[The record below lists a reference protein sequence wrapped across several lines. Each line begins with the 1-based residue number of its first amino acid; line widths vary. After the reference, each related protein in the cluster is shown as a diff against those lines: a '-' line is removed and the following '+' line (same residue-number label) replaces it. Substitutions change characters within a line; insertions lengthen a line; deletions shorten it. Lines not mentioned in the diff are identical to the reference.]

1 MAYRRKEKLSTEAA
15 IVIVG
20 AALALFVGVFLF
32 VSNEYGSGA
41 PEIQVAQHDITPAQP
56 GNELPVAST
65 TPPAAP
71 SVTPPTDTPQ
81 LPTK

>member
-1 MAYRRKEKLSTEAA
+1 MAYPKKEKLSTESA

-32 VSNEYGSGA
+32 FSSWYDEDQNT
-41 PEIQVAQHDITPAQP
+41 QVTQNSTDLGP
-56 GNELPVAST
+56 GNELPIAPL

-71 SVTPPTDTPQ
+71 PASTPSDPQSPVTQ
-81 LPTK
+81 